1 MLFLKTFVTMLE
13 PKIQQVI
20 HESVYSPELQPT
32 AKFYNTLLVILTSRM
47 CELETDDTI
56 LEQWLDKDYYPARE
70 CMQVCKDKNK
80 TAAEAMLMTKLGDGM
95 QAIRLFNSAI
105 SKLDIKRI
113 TDQINVVSKYK
124 GDWSFGRVKGFD
136 MIGRFDQLLDKSFK
150 IASQLEKDGY
160 RFIYGEEGWF
170 LILEFLQ
177 TQFVQAEK
185 KIMQTNMDNEIK
197 YLSLQ

>member
-1 MLFLKTFVTMLE
+1 
-13 PKIQQVI
+13 
-20 HESVYSPELQPT
+20 
-32 AKFYNTLLVILTSRM
+32 M

-113 TDQINVVSKYK
+113 TD
-124 GDWSFGRVKGFD
+124 
-136 MIGRFDQLLDKSFK
+136 
-150 IASQLEKDGY
+150 
-160 RFIYGEEGWF
+160 
-170 LILEFLQ
+170 
-177 TQFVQAEK
+177 
-185 KIMQTNMDNEIK
+185 
-197 YLSLQ
+197 

>member
-1 MLFLKTFVTMLE
+1 
-13 PKIQQVI
+13 
-20 HESVYSPELQPT
+20 
-32 AKFYNTLLVILTSRM
+32 
-47 CELETDDTI
+47 
-56 LEQWLDKDYYPARE
+56 
-70 CMQVCKDKNK
+70 MQVCKDKNK

-177 TQFVQAEK
+177 TQFVQAEE
-185 KIMQTNMDNEIK
+185 KIMQTKMDNEIK
-197 YLSLQ
+197 

>member
-1 MLFLKTFVTMLE
+1 MLFLKTFVTMFE

-32 AKFYNTLLVILTSRM
+32 AKFYNDLLVILTSRM

-177 TQFVQAEK
+177 TQFVQAEE
-185 KIMQTNMDNEIK
+185 KIMQTKMDNEIK
-197 YLSLQ
+197 NLSLQ